1 MVESVVQ
8 SHAEIVVD
16 STEKLKIRV
25 LHVDD
30 ELGLLKVAKQC
41 LELQGPFHVD
51 TAGSVE
57 EALNKLKEKEYDAV
71 VSDYL
76 MPGKDGLEFL
86 EVLRKSG
93 NTIPFVMFTGKGREE
108 VAVKAWS
115 LGADH
120 YVNRTGDPGT
130 IYCELA
136 HNIRQAVEKKKA
148 VEMRNVCQQRFLC
161 LVENAA
167 AGVGIFDPQGRF
179 TYVNDALANLLGYPA
194 RELAGRHFGDF
205 LHEEDKG
212 RILESFRQFSE
223 LETEPPTL
231 EFRAVRK
238 DGRLVYLMAKPTKS
252 EIDGKIV
259 GSQAIIVDI
268 TERKKMEQDLVD
280 NQERLQRIFSASPDA
295 ITLSDING
303 NIVECNQT
311 TLDILELSSKEE
323 LIGKS
328 GFVFIPEKD
337 HQRVREN
344 LRRTLEQGS
353 VKNVEYTFLTKSGRE
368 IPTELSSSVFKD
380 SSGKIVGFV
389 SVAKDITGRKKAE
402 EVLRA
407 SEEKHRSISDITADF
422 LFSCVKVGEE
432 GFAIDWIA
440 GATEKILGYSAKE
453 IKDKGCWKFAVQPQ
467 DLPIFDEKVTGLK
480 PGQSSV
486 CELRITHKDGSIR
499 WIKTS
504 SQVVK
509 DSINPTN
516 LRLFGACE
524 DITERKQVEQELRR
538 FSVAVKTSLDGVIS
552 GDLNGNIADVN
563 EAALRMYGG
572 TDKSDLIGKNVID
585 LLVERDRTRALH
597 DSLESMKTGQG
608 KTVEY
613 CALTKSGIE
622 VPIEITTA
630 FMKEER
636 GEPTGFV
643 DIIRNITERKEAE
656 LALKESEAR
665 YRSLV
670 EQSLAGIIIAQGPAV
685 HAVFV
690 NKAMTDIWGYTAEE
704 FYSSS
709 QQQIEKM
716 IHPEDRSLF
725 FKSFE
730 DRLEGKNMPSRYEFR
745 ALRKDGNVI
754 WLEICAGLIEYNG
767 RPAVQGIFTD
777 ITERRTAE
785 EALHESMES
794 HKELAESISDMFF
807 AMDKDF
813 RYTYWNKASEE
824 LTGISAK
831 DAIGKSLTEVFP
843 DVKGTR
849 VEQFYKEALRTQ
861 QPQSYLN
868 KYQLRGKNYVFE
880 LNAYPTKTGLSVFV
894 KDITERKKAEQTL
907 HASLDRYR
915 SYIEVTGE
923 LGWTTNAD
931 GEVVEDIPSFRKF
944 TGQTYEEVK
953 GWGWSKVLH
962 PDDLGCTT
970 RIWKEATRTK
980 SKYEVEYRLRRHD
993 GVYRY
998 FMARGVP
1005 VFEEGGS
1012 IREWVGTCI
1021 DITERKEMEKAL
1033 LQSQQKFEQ
1042 LFMSNPEAAVYVDP
1056 SERVLNVNP
1065 RFTELFGYSADEVN
1079 GRFLDDFVVPED
1091 RKKEALMLAQ
1101 KGREGYFYYE
1111 TYRKNRKGS
1120 LIPVA
1125 ISTAPIMF
1133 NGQHPGDM
1141 VMYKDITER
1150 KKAEEELCR
1159 AMEKLELANEKLR
1172 VVGGLTRHD
1181 VRNKLSAITG
1191 NIYLNKKRLAD
1202 HPDVLESYV
1211 DMESACEQIVRIFD
1225 FAKDYEMLGVE
1236 ELVYVDVEKIVNEAA
1251 SFFADLRGVK
1261 VANECH
1267 GLTVLADSLLRQL
1280 FYNLIDNSLKHGE
1293 RPTRI
1298 RIHCE
1303 KTDGDQLKLV
1313 YEDDGIGI
1321 SLDAKPKI
1329 FDGGYTTG
1337 KGSGYGLYLIKRMMD
1352 VYGWRIDETGVPGK
1366 GAQFTID
1373 IPKAKPDGRQNYRLS

>member
-71 VSDYL
+71 VSDYV

-93 NTIPFVMFTGKGREE
+93 STIPFVMFTGKGREE

-136 HNIRQAVEKKKA
+136 HNIRQAVEKKRA
-148 VEMRNVCQQRFLC
+148 LEMRNVCQQRFLC

-194 RELAGRHFGDF
+194 RELAGRHIGDF
-205 LHEEDKG
+205 LHKEDKT

-252 EIDGKIV
+252 EINGKIV
-259 GSQAIIVDI
+259 GSQAIIV
-268 TERKKMEQDLVD
+268 
-280 NQERLQRIFSASPDA
+280 
-295 ITLSDING
+295 
-303 NIVECNQT
+303 
-311 TLDILELSSKEE
+311 
-323 LIGKS
+323 
-328 GFVFIPEKD
+328 
-337 HQRVREN
+337 
-344 LRRTLEQGS
+344 
-353 VKNVEYTFLTKSGRE
+353 
-368 IPTELSSSVFKD
+368 
-380 SSGKIVGFV
+380 
-389 SVAKDITGRKKAE
+389 
-402 EVLRA
+402 
-407 SEEKHRSISDITADF
+407 
-422 LFSCVKVGEE
+422 
-432 GFAIDWIA
+432 
-440 GATEKILGYSAKE
+440 
-453 IKDKGCWKFAVQPQ
+453 
-467 DLPIFDEKVTGLK
+467 
-480 PGQSSV
+480 
-486 CELRITHKDGSIR
+486 
-499 WIKTS
+499 
-504 SQVVK
+504 
-509 DSINPTN
+509 
-516 LRLFGACE
+516 

-538 FSVAVKTSLDGVIS
+538 FSVAVRTSLDGVIS
-552 GDLNGNIADVN
+552 GDLNGNITDVN

-585 LLVERDRTRALH
+585 LLAERDRTRALH
-597 DSLESMKTGQG
+597 DSMESMKIGQG

-630 FMKEER
+630 FLKEER

-643 DIIRNITERKEAE
+643 DIIRNITGRKKAE
-656 LALKESEAR
+656 LDLKESEAR

-704 FYSSS
+704 FYSLS
-709 QQQIEKM
+709 QRQIEKM
-716 IHPEDRSLF
+716 IYPEDRSLF

-730 DRLEGKNMPSRYEFR
+730 DRLKGKNVPSRYEFR

-843 DVKGTR
+843 DVKGTG
-849 VEQFYKEALRTQ
+849 VEQFYKEVLRTQ

-868 KYQLRGKNYVFE
+868 KYQLRGKDYVFE

-915 SYIEVTGE
+915 SFIEVTGE

-944 TGQTYEEVK
+944 TGQTYEEVE
-953 GWGWSKVLH
+953 GWGWSKALH
-962 PDDLGCTT
+962 PDDLECTT

-1021 DITERKEMEKAL
+1021 DITERKAMEKAL

-1101 KGREGYFYYE
+1101 KGKEGYFYYE

-1133 NGQHPGDM
+1133 KGQHPGDI
-1141 VMYKDITER
+1141 VLYKDITER

-1251 SFFADLRGVK
+1251 SFFSDLRGVK

-1329 FDGGYTTG
+1329 FAGGYTTG
-1337 KGSGYGLYLIKRMMD
+1337 KGSGYGLYLVKKMME
-1352 VYGWRIDETGVPGK
+1352 VYGWTIQETGTPGK
-1366 GAQFTID
+1366 GARFTIT
-1373 IPKAKPDGRQNYRLS
+1373 IPKTNRNGKENYRIV